1 MIKELFSLSKT
12 QQNLA
17 DAFAGESQ
25 ANRKYLAF
33 AKQADAEKLPQVAKL
48 FRAAAEAET
57 IHAHT
62 HLRNM
67 GMIKST
73 AENLKAAIEGETHEF
88 TEMYPGFIDD
98 AKAENQ
104 SAVILK
110 GLQLANDAEK
120 VHASLYQKALDTL
133 ANPVETD
140 LFLCTVCGHIAEGNA
155 PDQCPI
161 CGAKSVVYKKVD

>member
-1 MIKELFSLSKT
+1 MSKT
-12 QQNLA
+12 DNNLA
-17 DAFAGESQ
+17 AAFAGESQ

-73 AENLKAAIEGETHEF
+73 AENLKGAIAGETYEF
-88 TEMYPGFIDD
+88 TEMYPGFITE
-98 AKAENQ
+98 AKAE
-104 SAVILK
+104 SAPVGAVK
-110 GLQLANDAEK
+110 GMELANEAEK
-120 VHASLYQKALDTL
+120 THAALYKKALDTL
-133 ANPVETD
+133 NAPVSVD
-140 LFLCTVCGHIAEGNA
+140 YFLCTICGHIAEGNA
-155 PDQCPI
+155 PDSCPI
-161 CGAKSVVYKKVD
+161 CGAKAAAYKKID

>member
-1 MIKELFSLSKT
+1 MNNT
-12 QQNLA
+12 QKNLA
-17 DAFAGESQ
+17 EAFAGESQ

-33 AKQADAEKLPQVAKL
+33 AKQAEIEKFPQVAKL

-67 GMIKST
+67 GMIRST

-88 TEMYPGFIDD
+88 TEMYPGFIAD
-98 AKAENQ
+98 AQ
-104 SAVILK
+104 SEKQPPVILK

-120 VHASLYQKALDTL
+120 VHASLYQKALDSL
-133 ANPVETD
+133 NSPVAID
-140 LFLCTVCGHIAEGNA
+140 YYLCTVCGHIAENEA
-155 PDQCPI
+155 PEQCPI
-161 CGAKSVVYKKVD
+161 CGAKTVAYKKVD